1 MIEIINYYRDFFSL
15 HVKIKTNQ
23 ITIILKKT
31 ANQKKLKTKTT
42 TKNNKQTKQKIKK
55 KQNLE
60 TCLSIANF
68 TRKYNVHGSCK
79 TSVEIIR

>member
-1 MIEIINYYRDFFSL
+1 MEIVFSL

-31 ANQKKLKTKTT
+31 ANQKKTKQKQQQKTNKTK
-42 TKNNKQTKQKIKK
+42 TKQKIKK

-68 TRKYNVHGSCK
+68 TRKYNVQGSCK

>member
-1 MIEIINYYRDFFSL
+1 MEIVFSL

-31 ANQKKLKTKTT
+31 ANQRKQNKNNNKKQQTNKTK
-42 TKNNKQTKQKIKK
+42 TKQKIKK

-68 TRKYNVHGSCK
+68 TRKYNVQGSC
-79 TSVEIIR
+79 